1 MARDLIDAAAIARQA
16 KALRDQAPDVRL
28 AMATAVRRRIAEL
41 DAQLDRQFTW
51 LGKNPDHASYTEF
64 YDRWHADLHHYQAA
78 CDAVKDAPTATQER
92 LIA

>member
-1 MARDLIDAAAIARQA
+1 MADLIDASAIA
-16 KALRDQAPDVRL
+16 DQARAIAAAPPATRL

-51 LGKNPDHASYTEF
+51 LGQNPDHASYTEF
-64 YDRWHADLHHYQAA
+64 YDRWHTDLDHYKAA
-78 CDAVKDAPTATQER
+78 CDAVRDAPAASQER

>member
-1 MARDLIDAAAIARQA
+1 MADLIDAAAIARQA

-51 LGKNPDHASYTEF
+51 LGKNEAHPQYTEF
-64 YDRWHADLHHYQAA
+64 YDRWHTDLKHYESA
-78 CDAVKDAPTATQER
+78 CDALKDAPRATQER
-92 LIA
+92 FIA